1 MKRLSYIGIL
11 WIIFVSYTYGQLVN
25 INEEYRG
32 DPFISTINMQQ
43 LELDC
48 TRSTDYWQMSTKDR
62 NKDDNRCPLRH
73 LSFNFSAFSDSL
85 GSVPDS
91 IYLNHCL
98 TIRLHRELYQYTK
111 DGNNYQGRGLSLAMA
126 NDNRDQSQMNLT
138 YKYKKQTSSQITDY
152 QYHYIAPSGDI
163 YTLLSKE
170 TDTGIIPLFWKH
182 YKIDTKKLKFILKE
196 MIINDEVTKTHYQI
210 IYPTQFNVL
219 SSGELAI
226 ESNQAQHDLC
236 LTENKDDKYNKCYLN
251 AYNYYLN
258 KLKEKSNL
266 LDKKKKI
273 ETSSFLTLKREFDAI
288 CLMTQTP
295 SYPNDINPYLAD
307 ITRCFI
313 QYFKD
318 EIKQT
323 EEELAK

>member
-11 WIIFVSYTYGQLVN
+11 WIILASYTYGQLVN

-32 DPFISTINMQQ
+32 DPFISKINMQQ
-43 LELDC
+43 LERNCKRDAN
-48 TRSTDYWQMSTKDR
+48 YEQMSATDR
-62 NKDDNRCPLRH
+62 EKDDNRCPLRH
-73 LSFNFSAFSDSL
+73 LTFNFRTLTDSIITI
-85 GSVPDS
+85 SDS
-91 IYLNHCL
+91 IYLSNYL
-98 TIRLHRELYQYTK
+98 TIQLRKEFYENTK
-111 DGNNYQGRGLSLAMA
+111 DRNYQGCGLSLAMI
-126 NDNRDQSQMNLT
+126 NDDRNQSQINLT
-138 YKYKKQTSSQITDY
+138 YWYENQTTSQITDY

-170 TDTGIIPLFWKH
+170 TDTGITPLLWKH
-182 YKIDTKKLKFILKE
+182 YKIDTEKMKFILKE

-219 SSGELAI
+219 SSGKLAI
-226 ESNQAQHDLC
+226 DSKQALRDLC
-236 LTENKDDKYNKCYLN
+236 LAENDDKYDKCYFT

-258 KLKEKSNL
+258 ELKQKITSLDAKKKSKINTFPKLKQ
-266 LDKKKKI
+266 DV
-273 ETSSFLTLKREFDAI
+273 DAI

-307 ITRCFI
+307 ITGCFI